1 MMDELRVD
9 MRERT
14 PEEQAIYDR
23 QAQLMFK
30 LNHTMPRTEEYMGVL
45 KELFEDRIGEGSY
58 VAAPLGGAAMEKL
71 VIGKHCFINSNLLAM
86 SRGGITIGDNVQIA
100 GNVQLLSN
108 NHDPY
113 DRQILTCK
121 PIVIKD
127 GAWIGAGATILSGV
141 TIGKFAIVGAAS
153 VVTHDV
159 GDYEVVVGSP
169 ANWRLRSLKRLRMSK
184 HKMVNGKLLQM
195 NKTYKDLKNRQ
206 KDKISGWM
214 YEAYKKQVNEGLSN
228 DEAFALVM
236 DKINE
241 AQIWVPEYEVEQKYN
256 SMKSRFKNRM
266 AAESIPQH
274 IYQMEAILDKAQQ
287 KMDALEQQIADF
299 KEYQAKIQELE
310 AYYMSQQWKDD
321 FAMDEDGKFP
331 KRLKKGV
338 LSEDGIY
345 NMLERNKEIMKILD
359 GFDS

>member
-1 MMDELRVD
+1 
-9 MRERT
+9 
-14 PEEQAIYDR
+14 
-23 QAQLMFK
+23 
-30 LNHTMPRTEEYMGVL
+30 
-45 KELFEDRIGEGSY
+45 
-58 VAAPLGGAAMEKL
+58 
-71 VIGKHCFINSNLLAM
+71 
-86 SRGGITIGDNVQIA
+86 
-100 GNVQLLSN
+100 
-108 NHDPY
+108 
-113 DRQILTCK
+113 
-121 PIVIKD
+121 
-127 GAWIGAGATILSGV
+127 
-141 TIGKFAIVGAAS
+141 
-153 VVTHDV
+153 
-159 GDYEVVVGSP
+159 
-169 ANWRLRSLKRLRMSK
+169 
-184 HKMVNGKLLQM
+184 M

-241 AQIWVPEYEVEQKYN
+241 AQIWVPEYEVERKYN

-266 AAESIPQH
+266 AAESVPQH

-321 FAMDEDGKFP
+321 YALDEDGKFP